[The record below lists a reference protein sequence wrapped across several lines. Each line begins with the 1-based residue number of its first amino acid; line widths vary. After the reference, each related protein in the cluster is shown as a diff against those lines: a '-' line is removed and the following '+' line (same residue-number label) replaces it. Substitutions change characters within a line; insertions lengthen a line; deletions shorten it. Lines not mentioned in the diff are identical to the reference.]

1 MNSDG
6 GGQTAATD
14 TPSIDEGGPAWSP
27 DMSKIAFE
35 RRGNEAEL
43 RYIFSMNFDGSA
55 VTNLTSGIEGDA
67 NGTIWSPDARKIS
80 FNTEIGTGGMTFVSP

>member
-1 MNSDG
+1 
-6 GGQTAATD
+6 
-14 TPSIDEGGPAWSP
+14 
-27 DMSKIAFE
+27 MSKIAFE

>member
-6 GGQTAATD
+6 GGQTALTD
-14 TPSIDEGGPAWSP
+14 APSIDEGGPAWPP

-43 RYIFSMNFDGSA
+43 RYIFSTNLDGS
-55 VTNLTSGIEGDA
+55 GY
-67 NGTIWSPDARKIS
+67 
-80 FNTEIGTGGMTFVSP
+80 

>member
-1 MNSDG
+1 
-6 GGQTAATD
+6 
-14 TPSIDEGGPAWSP
+14 
-27 DMSKIAFE
+27 
-35 RRGNEAEL
+35 
-43 RYIFSMNFDGSA
+43 MNFDGSA